1 MKFFIIFLF
10 SFCSLFIAN
19 SSSKAAEKINIM
31 FEEMKIPINI
41 DQLTKIEKYE
51 EDSTEVIDWFNK
63 NGFSK
68 VFELSK
74 FLQFPIFKEEGLNR
88 KLLRSWVGRQILSEL
103 SKTIIVPN
111 DKDGVEIFN
120 VIENLLDDKKQ
131 ISTIDIL
138 RALPSEEISLDVDN
152 LITVSYTHLTL
163 PTIYSV

>member
-1 MKFFIIFLF
+1 MKFFIIFFF

-68 VFELSK
+68 VFEGS
-74 FLQFPIFKEEGLNR
+74 I
-88 KLLRSWVGRQILSEL
+88 
-103 SKTIIVPN
+103 
-111 DKDGVEIFN
+111 DG
-120 VIENLLDDKKQ
+120 
-131 ISTIDIL
+131 
-138 RALPSEEISLDVDN
+138 
-152 LITVSYTHLTL
+152 
-163 PTIYSV
+163 